1 MSVGELQK
9 TIRDLIAPG
18 KGVLAA
24 DESSGTIAK
33 RLASVGVES
42 TEETRRA
49 YRNLLLTSPE
59 IEKYLCGVILF
70 EETLLQS
77 DDSGNMFPALLEGK
91 GIVPGIKV
99 DKGTIPLVG
108 GGGDLITQG
117 LDGLPDRLAT
127 YKSQGARFT
136 KWREVYEI
144 GDENPTDL
152 GIQANADV
160 LARYAGICQESGF
173 VPIVEPEVLMDG
185 THSIEQCE
193 EVTEKVL
200 HAVFHALYQH
210 GVHLEYMLLKPNMIL
225 PGKESGA
232 PIDATEVAERT
243 LRVLRRTVPAAVPSI
258 NFLSGGQS
266 SEDATKNLYAMNI
279 SKVSKPWVL
288 SFSFARALQQ
298 PAMGIW
304 QGDSNN
310 KDAAQAAFKERL
322 SANSAARDGK
332 KN

>member
-1 MSVGELQK
+1 
-9 TIRDLIAPG
+9 
-18 KGVLAA
+18 
-24 DESSGTIAK
+24 
-33 RLASVGVES
+33 
-42 TEETRRA
+42 
-49 YRNLLLTSPE
+49 
-59 IEKYLCGVILF
+59 
-70 EETLLQS
+70 
-77 DDSGNMFPALLEGK
+77 
-91 GIVPGIKV
+91 
-99 DKGTIPLVG
+99 
-108 GGGDLITQG
+108 
-117 LDGLPDRLAT
+117 
-127 YKSQGARFT
+127 
-136 KWREVYEI
+136 
-144 GDENPTDL
+144 
-152 GIQANADV
+152 
-160 LARYAGICQESGF
+160 
-173 VPIVEPEVLMDG
+173 
-185 THSIEQCE
+185 
-193 EVTEKVL
+193 
-200 HAVFHALYQH
+200 
-210 GVHLEYMLLKPNMIL
+210 MLLKPNMIL

-266 SEDATKNLYAMNI
+266 SEAATKNLYAMNI